1 VDTFEREQFSSLSKQ
16 VAGLYEQSSSLS
28 KQIAGIDSRL
38 AVVESN
44 YATKADV
51 LGAKNSIIMWVVS
64 AVLFAQVIPT
74 LLKAVTG

>member
-1 VDTFEREQFSSLSKQ
+1 MDSSERELSDR
-16 VAGLYEQSSSLS
+16 VAGLENRFGGFDQRLTALEQSV
-28 KQIAGIDSRL
+28 
-38 AVVESN
+38 AVIRSN

-51 LGAKNSIIMWVVS
+51 LDTKNSIIMWVVS

>member
-1 VDTFEREQFSSLSKQ
+1 MDSSERELSDS
-16 VAGLYEQSSSLS
+16 VAGLENRFGGFDQRLTALEQSV
-28 KQIAGIDSRL
+28 
-38 AVVESN
+38 AVIRSN

-51 LGAKNSIIMWVVS
+51 LDTKNSIIMWVVS

>member
-1 VDTFEREQFSSLSKQ
+1 MESSERELSDRL
-16 VAGLYEQSSSLS
+16 AGLENRFGGFDQRLTALEQSV
-28 KQIAGIDSRL
+28 
-38 AVVESN
+38 AVIRSN

-51 LGAKNSIIMWVVS
+51 MGAKISIIMWVVS

>member
-1 VDTFEREQFSSLSKQ
+1 MDASERELSDR
-16 VAGLYEQSSSLS
+16 VAGLENRFGGFDQRLTALEQSV
-28 KQIAGIDSRL
+28 
-38 AVVESN
+38 AVIRSN

-51 LGAKNSIIMWVVS
+51 LDTKNSIIMWVVS